1 MQSFK
6 NRMDVVRFLS
16 FTHVFLSWSIDWL
29 ETYLDTCIK
38 VRFWLPAL
46 RWICSPGRIQV
57 EGDGDNAVS
66 KRNAK
71 SMQLFKIFI
80 YFFIYGIY
88 STRHTEHVLIRPCPL
103 SLLYSALCEC
113 VVFSK
118 CVPCMCSKCVP
129 CARLR
134 VCCVC
139 VRVRVC
145 VCVAGFRTLI
155 CLCVNAGEFVFH
167 AHACVYVWLLEKK
180 KEKKSSF

>member
-57 EGDGDNAVS
+57 EGMATTPY
-66 KRNAK
+66 RNETQNQCSCLKYFVCFDLWHLFYTSHRACFNTALPFK
-71 SMQLFKIFI
+71 STI
-80 YFFIYGIY
+80 
-88 STRHTEHVLIRPCPL
+88 
-103 SLLYSALCEC
+103 LCIVWVC
-113 VVFSK
+113 VFSK
-118 CVPCMCSKCVP
+118 CVPCVCSKCVP

-167 AHACVYVWLLEKK
+167 AHAYVYVWLLEKK